1 MLFFVYKT
9 PRTCPPGG
17 FFIRYIQ
24 PRPPLYTM
32 PHPSYDGGFSKPGTP
47 ENILWLW
54 GVGIPLYKQR
64 CPSGEID
71 RFAYPRTLA
80 KNISIVQEL
89 FAKFFSI
96 AKRDPAPWI
105 GLAGMLVT

>member
-1 MLFFVYKT
+1 LFFVYKT

-17 FFIRYIQ
+17 FFYPAPLYIQ
-24 PRPPLYTM
+24 CR
-32 PHPSYDGGFSKPGTP
+32 TP
-47 ENILWLW
+47 EKIMWLW
-54 GVGIPLYKQR
+54 GVGIILYKQR
-64 CPSGEID
+64 CPTGEID
-71 RFAYPRTLA
+71 GFAYPRTLA

-89 FAKFFSI
+89 FANFLSI